1 MMAFVINNTPEQK
14 SKKKKSE
21 MPPEPPSYLVL
32 MPFQPPAK
40 LFFEHVKMGQEA
52 KRILKIRNP
61 SDNSIQVILDKL
73 PDPKIGLALSQT
85 EFTVDKNNEFIIEIT
100 FKPLLEGSGRECIHV
115 KDVNKNK
122 KISDIFINWESINPN
137 PPKMKKKKPLALET
151 KILTQN
157 KVIGKKTHVKNTTVP
172 NKPLWKSSYGYPSTK
187 TNSTVT
193 KSQKSEIVEDL
204 PPCNV
209 PGTPT
214 RRQTYNVEDK
224 ENLDTNCGIY
234 SNKQTRSPRIGRDT
248 VLTPL
253 PLLTVGRLKTKQNKG
268 EDNIDRYSIS
278 SDCDPKAKQVQT
290 IRNLQVSEDI
300 LHLGPSDDSGDE
312 VVYLGNKTFRKQT
325 EHGRRDTYLVTNTTQ
340 VKHTLPTQNI
350 HQDRRNTYHVDNT
363 HTVNNSN
370 MYDHP
375 IISDM
380 EFTGQMFIEEEEIR
394 ETKIIRTPLCKRNSF
409 GKRGSWDNADT
420 SYDNNS
426 RRNSI
431 EMVNGK
437 LRIRKSSLGKLYNE
451 YRRRST
457 DRFSIDSLEA
467 VEDIDVKASVNPL
480 DGAIFDNL
488 NFDNETISSPLEI
501 PEYFNPRRTSTDL
514 KQHKRLSLKN
524 AKQSKK
530 KMEFHNEQLE
540 NISEKAK
547 NAFDES
553 LNNLKSTT
561 HDVFAALFNGIKPL
575 EDVGNLS
582 GISSIKSG
590 DVDGTYLSEG
600 KTDKQHDHPT
610 VIKKDLAETY
620 VKEKPV
626 DSAPVEQPETSA
638 KPLLNETYLSEKRKD
653 ETFVHPGMQKD
664 LGETYVKERI
674 VDCTFVQNKDVN
686 SETFIKE
693 KPVTSVAWNETFQK
707 SCNATI
713 EAKNATYNVQTYAEK
728 SVNIPQASTASID
741 RSTKQTTKSSSVDIP
756 DHALLLNPLKSINEK
771 ISSIEFDVIRC
782 EQKHADIAG
791 KFVEPRDNIPEE
803 RLASIPESNESKL
816 PNTTSTD
823 SFESLNQSISPTLG
837 STITSTGTDEMKSN
851 RSVEDE
857 LRSKDTCD
865 KEDKPTAWT
874 VEISPPAKV
883 VEEKKQPGSYDFLI
897 KYQQPRT
904 ISRTIRKP
912 STTRT
917 TRTLPSST
925 PKVNNKTAGDTL
937 NETAKNKSLNS
948 STSSSDRSKNSSSD
962 FLETS
967 ARSVSRKRR
976 SNSSVDNEISGG
988 KKDNETRQ
996 GPPPGKLL
1004 RASSQDA
1011 FKKPA
1016 SKQLPVKP
1024 PVRKAAG
1031 LPMKSLS
1038 LGKKKKPR
1046 EESVQFYNPE
1056 KIISDYTDSNLLI
1069 ATSTSS
1075 TPFSVG
1081 SLYMD
1086 PKVLDDLERDNI
1098 KWLNSLLTPP
1108 IELECDAEGLWC
1120 VDIADL
1126 WLKSSRTQNIEL
1138 APSRE
1143 KTAMKYHGQQ
1153 DRLDAL
1159 RKAAFQLFR
1168 SASMSP
1174 VLSKLS
1180 WHISKNLIEVRKDR
1194 DLHLDQGL
1202 QQKVISLLLCYN
1214 PLWLRIGLEAVYGC
1228 TVPLHHNNDV
1238 LGLTSFMRKHLVNDP
1253 YTRKQHSHPK
1263 VPNLMDASFADAM
1276 KKFILRKFLMVVYF
1290 LDRAKSTKLI
1300 RHDPCLFNKKSKY
1313 KDSAQLVIEF
1323 SRDLISGGDILRHL
1337 RTIGY
1342 LLEHKQTFLNEFDF
1356 STKSLLDLRDGVRL
1370 ARAMEIILHQKF
1382 LTKRLRAPAISR
1394 LQKVHNVEISISALQ
1409 DAGYDIQDDITA
1421 KDIADGHREKT
1432 LSLLWQI
1439 IYKFQAPRILIRR
1452 KFIQLKNKLQE
1463 EKLQRLSATVTI
1475 QKYFRRYQA
1484 RTRYRQLKTLALKL
1498 QRNYRR
1504 NKRVNTDRAE
1514 FLRLRQACITI
1525 QRFYRNYKL
1534 NGTYKKEYEQVKTS
1548 TVRIQRWYRNI
1559 QRAREERARYLA
1571 LRRATVTCQRR
1582 FRATRLAVKA
1592 RQEYIL
1598 MKKCAV
1604 VLQRRYR
1611 AHRSMLAERKQYTDL
1626 KVATVTMQR
1635 RFRAKLLGKTQRS
1648 EFLAMKHAALV
1659 IQRKYRA
1666 NQAMKSQRDEYM
1678 RTKRAAITIQNHFRS
1693 YKLMTSERARFVTLK
1708 EKVVYIQRL
1717 YRAKKL
1723 MTAVRAQYQRIIQA
1737 TLSIQR
1743 RYRAY
1748 VDMKKSRA
1756 QFIQLRQACLVVQR
1770 RYRAQKLMQ
1779 IQRSAYLQQR
1789 NACMV
1794 IQRRF
1799 RSYQTMQQCRSD
1811 YLNLRAK
1818 TILIQTLWR
1827 SKLAMRR
1834 DEREFCMIRSKTIV
1848 IQKYFRGYLL
1858 MRKERQE
1865 YLAMKSSAVK
1875 IQEWY
1880 RNLQCMR
1887 QARQQYLALKH
1898 ATLVVQNRYRAQR
1911 AMRAEQAKYT
1921 QLRTKTICLQQHIRA
1936 YLLMKHEREQYNQLK
1951 RFTVLIQRNFRT
1963 KRSNQAAS
1971 KIQNYYRGYKL
1982 MQKQREE
1989 FLKLKHATITIQTLY
2004 RAKLLMKRD
2013 LAAYTELK
2021 QACVSVQQRWRANL
2035 TMRKQ
2040 RAHFLLMKQKAS
2052 VIQQWYRNT
2061 KLMRLEASYL
2071 HELKAA
2077 TITIQRRYRANVA
2090 MRTQR
2095 ERYVALRT
2103 ATITI
2108 QTRFRAYLIAKNQ
2121 RDEYAELKQAVV
2133 NVQRR
2138 FRATRQMRVDLDA
2151 YTRLRQAACTIQSH
2165 YRQYARMKT
2174 QRAEYLRLKHAVH
2187 VIKTRYIAMRDMQTQ
2202 RAFYLNLKQAVRTV
2216 ETRYQ
2221 ARLAMRSHRERF
2233 LAMKASV
2240 LRIENWYLGK
2250 RVASQERHNYLEL
2263 RFFTVMIQRRFRF
2276 KLNLRKYERV
2286 IELLKLK
2293 REQERQE
2300 KYRHQCAVKIQS
2312 LWKMYRVRKKF
2323 ADIIEQK
2330 KQAKKTADNQFENQ
2344 APLYVRLEEA
2354 ITGLNVGT
2362 DLYCVIKS
2370 LYNLDT
2376 ITTLSPKLCVEFTN
2390 KGLMPMLYQY
2400 LQSANRSEPNK
2411 LMAIAILR
2419 VFINLARFEL
2429 TAPILWKVTL
2439 MVDGLN
2445 TIVDLI
2451 KIWYGKNE
2459 ELMCA
2464 ATTLL
2469 WLFAMKP
2476 ENIEVINSTENLS
2489 KKLLYVF
2496 TQLDRK
2502 KPKKPSAPLTLPG
2515 AKADWGLG
2523 YRRKVFT
2530 HPLYAVTTVCRKL
2543 GLVGGED
2550 PSRVSIASTGH
2561 ASSRLR
2567 SVKIAK
2573 HSF

>member
-1 MMAFVINNTPEQK
+1 
-14 SKKKKSE
+14 
-21 MPPEPPSYLVL
+21 
-32 MPFQPPAK
+32 
-40 LFFEHVKMGQEA
+40 
-52 KRILKIRNP
+52 
-61 SDNSIQVILDKL
+61 
-73 PDPKIGLALSQT
+73 
-85 EFTVDKNNEFIIEIT
+85 
-100 FKPLLEGSGRECIHV
+100 
-115 KDVNKNK
+115 
-122 KISDIFINWESINPN
+122 
-137 PPKMKKKKPLALET
+137 
-151 KILTQN
+151 
-157 KVIGKKTHVKNTTVP
+157 
-172 NKPLWKSSYGYPSTK
+172 
-187 TNSTVT
+187 
-193 KSQKSEIVEDL
+193 
-204 PPCNV
+204 
-209 PGTPT
+209 
-214 RRQTYNVEDK
+214 
-224 ENLDTNCGIY
+224 
-234 SNKQTRSPRIGRDT
+234 
-248 VLTPL
+248 
-253 PLLTVGRLKTKQNKG
+253 
-268 EDNIDRYSIS
+268 
-278 SDCDPKAKQVQT
+278 
-290 IRNLQVSEDI
+290 
-300 LHLGPSDDSGDE
+300 
-312 VVYLGNKTFRKQT
+312 
-325 EHGRRDTYLVTNTTQ
+325 
-340 VKHTLPTQNI
+340 
-350 HQDRRNTYHVDNT
+350 
-363 HTVNNSN
+363 
-370 MYDHP
+370 
-375 IISDM
+375 
-380 EFTGQMFIEEEEIR
+380 
-394 ETKIIRTPLCKRNSF
+394 
-409 GKRGSWDNADT
+409 
-420 SYDNNS
+420 
-426 RRNSI
+426 
-431 EMVNGK
+431 MVNGK

-553 LNNLKSTT
+553 LNNLKSRRLSLKNAKQSKKKMEFHNEQLENISEKAKNAFDESLNNLKSTT
-561 HDVFAALFNGIKPL
+561 HDMFAALFNGIKPL

-626 DSAPVEQPETSA
+626 DSAPVEHNGKQPETSA

-686 SETFIKE
+686 SKTFIKE

-741 RSTKQTTKSSSVDIP
+741 RSTKQTTKSTSVDIP

-791 KFVEPRDNIPEE
+791 KFVEPRDNISEE

-823 SFESLNQSISPTLG
+823 SFESLNQSISPKLG

-948 STSSSDRSKNSSSD
+948 STSSSDRSKNSSSDFLETSARSLSRKRRSNSSVDNEISGGKKDNETRQGPPPRSKNSSSD

-1439 IYKFQAPRILIRR
+1439 IYKFQAPRYERAALTIQHWWKNKSLLVEIRR
-1452 KFIQLKNKLQE
+1452 
-1463 EKLQRLSATVTI
+1463 
-1475 QKYFRRYQA
+1475 
-1484 RTRYRQLKTLALKL
+1484 
-1498 QRNYRR
+1498 
-1504 NKRVNTDRAE
+1504 
-1514 FLRLRQACITI
+1514 
-1525 QRFYRNYKL
+1525 
-1534 NGTYKKEYEQVKTS
+1534 
-1548 TVRIQRWYRNI
+1548 RI
-1559 QRAREERARYLA
+1559 
-1571 LRRATVTCQRR
+1571 
-1582 FRATRLAVKA
+1582 
-1592 RQEYIL
+1592 
-1598 MKKCAV
+1598 
-1604 VLQRRYR
+1604 
-1611 AHRSMLAERKQYTDL
+1611 
-1626 KVATVTMQR
+1626 
-1635 RFRAKLLGKTQRS
+1635 RAKL
-1648 EFLAMKHAALV
+1648 AAR
-1659 IQRKYRA
+1659 Q
-1666 NQAMKSQRDEYM
+1666 N
-1678 RTKRAAITIQNHFRS
+1678 AA
-1693 YKLMTSERARFVTLK
+1693 
-1708 EKVVYIQRL
+1708 
-1717 YRAKKL
+1717 
-1723 MTAVRAQYQRIIQA
+1723 A
-1737 TLSIQR
+1737 TLLQS
-1743 RYRAY
+1743 
-1748 VDMKKSRA
+1748 KWKG
-1756 QFIQLRQACLVVQR
+1756 
-1770 RYRAQKLMQ
+1770 KL
-1779 IQRSAYLQQR
+1779 I
-1789 NACMV
+1789 
-1794 IQRRF
+1794 
-1799 RSYQTMQQCRSD
+1799 
-1811 YLNLRAK
+1811 
-1818 TILIQTLWR
+1818 
-1827 SKLAMRR
+1827 
-1834 DEREFCMIRSKTIV
+1834 ER
-1848 IQKYFRGYLL
+1848 
-1858 MRKERQE
+1858 
-1865 YLAMKSSAVK
+1865 K
-1875 IQEWY
+1875 I
-1880 RNLQCMR
+1880 N
-1887 QARQQYLALKH
+1887 
-1898 ATLVVQNRYRAQR
+1898 
-1911 AMRAEQAKYT
+1911 
-1921 QLRTKTICLQQHIRA
+1921 
-1936 YLLMKHEREQYNQLK
+1936 
-1951 RFTVLIQRNFRT
+1951 
-1963 KRSNQAAS
+1963 
-1971 KIQNYYRGYKL
+1971 
-1982 MQKQREE
+1982 
-1989 FLKLKHATITIQTLY
+1989 
-2004 RAKLLMKRD
+2004 
-2013 LAAYTELK
+2013 
-2021 QACVSVQQRWRANL
+2021 
-2035 TMRKQ
+2035 
-2040 RAHFLLMKQKAS
+2040 
-2052 VIQQWYRNT
+2052 
-2061 KLMRLEASYL
+2061 
-2071 HELKAA
+2071 
-2077 TITIQRRYRANVA
+2077 
-2090 MRTQR
+2090 
-2095 ERYVALRT
+2095 
-2103 ATITI
+2103 
-2108 QTRFRAYLIAKNQ
+2108 
-2121 RDEYAELKQAVV
+2121 
-2133 NVQRR
+2133 
-2138 FRATRQMRVDLDA
+2138 
-2151 YTRLRQAACTIQSH
+2151 
-2165 YRQYARMKT
+2165 
-2174 QRAEYLRLKHAVH
+2174 
-2187 VIKTRYIAMRDMQTQ
+2187 
-2202 RAFYLNLKQAVRTV
+2202 
-2216 ETRYQ
+2216 
-2221 ARLAMRSHRERF
+2221 
-2233 LAMKASV
+2233 
-2240 LRIENWYLGK
+2240 
-2250 RVASQERHNYLEL
+2250 
-2263 RFFTVMIQRRFRF
+2263 
-2276 KLNLRKYERV
+2276 
-2286 IELLKLK
+2286 
-2293 REQERQE
+2293 
-2300 KYRHQCAVKIQS
+2300 
-2312 LWKMYRVRKKF
+2312 
-2323 ADIIEQK
+2323 
-2330 KQAKKTADNQFENQ
+2330 
-2344 APLYVRLEEA
+2344 
-2354 ITGLNVGT
+2354 
-2362 DLYCVIKS
+2362 
-2370 LYNLDT
+2370 T

-2419 VFINLARFEL
+2419 VFINLARFDL

-2476 ENIEVINSTENLS
+2476 ENIEVINSTENLN

-2502 KPKKPSAPLTLPG
+2502 KPKKPSAPLSLPG

-2543 GLVGGED
+2543 GLVGGGED
-2550 PSRVSIASTGH
+2550 LSRVSIASAGH